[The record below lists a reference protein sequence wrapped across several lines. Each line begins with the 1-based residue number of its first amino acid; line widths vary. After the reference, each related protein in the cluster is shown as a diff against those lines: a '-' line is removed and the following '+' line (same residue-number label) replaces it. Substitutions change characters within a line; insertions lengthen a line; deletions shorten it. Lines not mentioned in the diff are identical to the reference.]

1 MNYRI
6 NITRMVLILLSRK
19 DFFLFNL
26 NDSKTKVTSYKLTND
41 LKRYR
46 KDYENF
52 RLLDIVKKQ
61 NINKIKL

>member
-1 MNYRI
+1 MNYKI

-19 DFFLFNL
+19 DFILFNL
-26 NDSKTKVTSYKLTND
+26 DDNKTKVTTYKLTND

-46 KDYENF
+46 KDYQNF

>member
-26 NDSKTKVTSYKLTND
+26 NDNKTKVTSYKLTND

>member
-19 DFFLFNL
+19 DFILFNL
-26 NDSKTKVTSYKLTND
+26 DDNNTKVTSYKLTND

>member
-1 MNYRI
+1 MNYKI

-19 DFFLFNL
+19 DFILFNL
-26 NDSKTKVTSYKLTND
+26 DDNNTRVTSYKLTND

-46 KDYENF
+46 KDYQNF

>member
-1 MNYRI
+1 ML
-6 NITRMVLILLSRK
+6 LIMLSKK
-19 DFFLFNL
+19 DFLLFTL
-26 NDSKTKVTSYKLTND
+26 DSKGENIISYKLTND

>member
-1 MNYRI
+1 MNYKI
-6 NITRMVLILLSRK
+6 NITRMVLILLSKK
-19 DFFLFNL
+19 DFILFNL
-26 NDSKTKVTSYKLTND
+26 NDNKTKVTSYKLTND

-52 RLLDIVKKQ
+52 RLLDLVKKD